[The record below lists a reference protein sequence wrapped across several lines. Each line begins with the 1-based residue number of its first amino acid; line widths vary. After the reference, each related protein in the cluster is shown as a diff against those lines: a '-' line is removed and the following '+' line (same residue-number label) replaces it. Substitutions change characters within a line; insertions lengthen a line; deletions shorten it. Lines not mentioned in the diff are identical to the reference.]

1 MLIWKQI
8 TFPIFVAFA
17 IVAVLGPFVIPYL
30 RKVKFGQTER
40 DDGPSSH
47 LKKNGTPTMG
57 GIMILAAFT
66 VTGFL
71 FMKEMKAALPVILMV
86 LVFGAIGFVDDFLKV
101 VLHRS
106 DGFKAW
112 QKLICQ
118 IVATLVFMGY
128 MTRVSGI
135 SLMLRIPFM
144 PDTMVD
150 IGVFAPIL
158 MLLAVVGT
166 TNGTNFT
173 DGVDGLL
180 TCVTLP
186 VAAFF
191 LIASVYLNP
200 ELVPVCAAMIGALL
214 GFLLYNAYPARIFM
228 GDTGSLAIGGFVA
241 AMAYML
247 QMPIFI
253 LLVGFI
259 YLLEVISV
267 MIQVLYFKATHG
279 KRFFRMAPIHHH
291 FELGGWSEV
300 LVVAVFSIVTV
311 LLCLL
316 ALVGAGF

>member
-8 TFPIFVAFA
+8 ALPILTAFA

-57 GIMILAAFT
+57 GIMILIAFT
-66 VTGFL
+66 ATGFI
-71 FMKEMKAALPVILMV
+71 FMKKAPVVLPVILMV
-86 LVFGAIGFVDDFLKV
+86 LAFGLIGFVDDFLKV

-118 IVATLVFMGY
+118 VIVTLIFMWY
-128 MTRVSGI
+128 MTGVSGI
-135 SLMLRIPFM
+135 SLMLRIPFL
-144 PDTMVD
+144 PDQTVD
-150 IGVFAPIL
+150 IGFLAPIL

-186 VAAFF
+186 VALFF
-191 LIASVYLNP
+191 LVASAHYQE

-241 AMAYML
+241 ALAYML

-253 LLVGFI
+253 ILVGFI
-259 YLLEVISV
+259 YLLEVVSV

-311 LLCLL
+311 MLCLV
-316 ALVGAGF
+316 ACIAAGF

>member
-8 TFPIFVAFA
+8 ALPILAAFA

-30 RKVKFGQTER
+30 RRLKFGQTER

-66 VTGFL
+66 VAGL
-71 FMKEMKAALPVILMV
+71 VFMEEVSAVLPVVLMT
-86 LVFGAIGFVDDFLKV
+86 LAFGAIGFVDDFLKV
-101 VLHRS
+101 VLRRS

-118 IVATLVFMGY
+118 ILVTLVFMWY
-128 MTRVSGI
+128 MTSYSGVS
-135 SLMLRIPFM
+135 LLLRIPFM
-144 PDTMVD
+144 PGKLVD
-150 IGVFAPIL
+150 IGFLAPIV

-180 TCVTLP
+180 SCVTLP
-186 VAAFF
+186 VTLFF
-191 LIASVYLNP
+191 LIASAYIKP
-200 ELVPVCAAMIGALL
+200 ALVPACAAMLGALL

-228 GDTGSLAIGGFVA
+228 GDTGSLAIGGFVS

-253 LLVGFI
+253 IIVGFI
-259 YLLEVISV
+259 YLLEVVSV

-291 FELGGWSEV
+291 YELGGWSEV
-300 LVVAVFSIVTV
+300 MVVAVFSILTV
-311 LLCLL
+311 MFCLV
-316 ALVGAGF
+316 ACIAAAF